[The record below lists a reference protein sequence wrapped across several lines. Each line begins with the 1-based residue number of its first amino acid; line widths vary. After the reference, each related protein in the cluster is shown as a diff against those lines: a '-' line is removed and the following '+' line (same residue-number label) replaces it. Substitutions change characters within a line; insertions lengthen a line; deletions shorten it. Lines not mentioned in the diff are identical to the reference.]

1 MLIFIQLY
9 LITCILFLAGK
20 DADSYQLKDKQDG
33 PLTATRIK
41 RWHRD
46 GIAIYIL
53 MIFPLIAWVT
63 PLWWE
68 IIVSAMF
75 VRLFLFDIAFNDYAS
90 LKITYLGGTAWSDR
104 LFVRIFG
111 INGARRKAV
120 AFFAL
125 LVVFDIIHHFYL

>member
-20 DADSYQLKDKQDG
+20 DADSYQLKDKKDG

-53 MIFPLIAWVT
+53 MIFPLIAWLT
-63 PLWWE
+63 PLWWK
-68 IIVSAMF
+68 IIISALF

-90 LKITYLGGTAWSDR
+90 LPMTYLGGTSWADQF
-104 LFVRIFG
+104 FVRIFG
-111 INGARRKAV
+111 INGGMRKGIT
-120 AFFAL
+120 FFWL
-125 LVVFDIIHHFYL
+125 LITFDIIHHFYL